1 MHSRVRDDDFA
12 VVDFIADVDYVDV
25 ESAVGVSAVGV
36 SMHGAL
42 CLAFDGVQAL
52 VDVVRTL
59 VGLECC
65 PDIII
70 GVTRRVTP

>member
-1 MHSRVRDDDFA
+1 MRDDDFA

-42 CLAFDGVQAL
+42 RLAFDGVQAL
-52 VDVVRTL
+52 VDVVGTL
-59 VGLECC
+59 VG
-65 PDIII
+65 
-70 GVTRRVTP
+70 